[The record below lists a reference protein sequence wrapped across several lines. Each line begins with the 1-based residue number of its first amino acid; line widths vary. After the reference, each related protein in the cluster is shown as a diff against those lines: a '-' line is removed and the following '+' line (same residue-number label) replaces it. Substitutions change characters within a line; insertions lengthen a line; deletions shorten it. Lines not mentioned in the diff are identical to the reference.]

1 MKVYFA
7 GSIRGG
13 RKDQQ
18 KYLKLIEFLATHV
31 EVLTE
36 HVGDCKLD
44 SQGEKITTDREIF
57 KRDRDWLQSCD
68 ALVAE
73 VSNPSL
79 GVGYEI
85 GIAEKLG
92 KPVLCLLDEKNTKFR
107 LSAMVSGNPQIQ
119 VSHYTNLRDSEKLI
133 IDFINKHSANDL
145 Q

>member
-13 RKDQQ
+13 RDDQQ
-18 KYLKLIEFLATHV
+18 KYFELIEFLATKV

-36 HVGDCKLD
+36 HAGNSKVD
-44 SQGEKITTDREIF
+44 SRGEKITTDQKIF
-57 KRDRDWLQSCD
+57 KRDMHWLQSCD
-68 ALVAE
+68 AMIAE
-73 VSNPSL
+73 VTKPSL

-92 KPVLCLLDEKNTKFR
+92 KPILCLFNEKNTKFR
-107 LSAMVSGNPQIQ
+107 LSAMLSGNPQIQ
-119 VSHYTNLRDSEKLI
+119 VSYYPSLHDAENLIL
-133 IDFINKHSANDL
+133 DFFNYLVGKEF